1 MKITLLTQY
10 FPPEIGATQTR
21 MHTFAAGLAE
31 RGHDVQVIC
40 EVPNHPQG
48 VVHPGYR
55 RRLIRRRHVDGYEA
69 VHVWVWARREKT
81 TRSRLAFYAS
91 YSVLSALVGAVLP
104 RPDVILASSPPLPVA
119 AAAGALAF
127 RHRVPWVMDVRD
139 LWPEAAVALGE
150 LKNPQMLRRA
160 EQLERWLYRDA
171 AAITVVTEPFRGH
184 IAQRLQDEHKVHL
197 VPNGTTRHWVDGATL
212 EVDRRML
219 GLPTEPFLWTFA
231 GNIGPAQG
239 LEHALDAAA
248 ILGEGFRLLI
258 LGDGPSRGRL
268 EEHAR
273 SVAPGQVEFRDQV
286 DADLAL
292 RYLRASDALLVSL
305 SDHPALASFVPSKLF
320 DCCAVGRP
328 VVLAA
333 AGEPR
338 RLADASSAV
347 LGVPPGDPV
356 ALAAGI
362 RALSADPDFAGE
374 LVGAGRQFGAANLR
388 DRYVATLEH
397 LLIELA
403 RPLHGSGGSSAH
415 GASFVCGR
423 QLTNNTN
430 SSGEPLER

>member
-1 MKITLLTQY
+1 
-10 FPPEIGATQTR
+10 

-40 EVPNHPQG
+40 EMPNHPQG

-55 RRLIRRRHVDGYEA
+55 RRLIRRRRVDGYEA
-69 VHVWVWARREKT
+69 VHVWVWTKREKT
-81 TRSRLAFYAS
+81 TYSRLAFYAS
-91 YSVLSALVGAVLP
+91 YTAISALVGAVLP

-119 AAAGALAF
+119 AAAAALAF

-150 LKNPQMLRRA
+150 LSNPQMLRRA

-184 IAQRLQDEHKVHL
+184 IGQRLQDERKVHL
-197 VPNGTTRHWVDGATL
+197 LPNGTTRHWVDGATL

-231 GNIGPAQG
+231 GNIGAAQG
-239 LEHALDAAA
+239 LEHALNAAA

-258 LGDGPSRGRL
+258 LGDGPSRGPL
-268 EEHAR
+268 EERAR
-273 SVAPGQVEFRDQV
+273 SNAPGQVEFRDQV

-338 RLADASSAV
+338 RLVDASNAV
-347 LGVPPGDPV
+347 LGVPPGDPA

-362 RALSADPDFAGE
+362 RALSGDPTFGGTLAE
-374 LVGAGRQFGAANLR
+374 AGRRFGAANLR
-388 DRYVATLEH
+388 DRHVATLEQ
-397 LLIELA
+397 LLTELA
-403 RPLHGSGGSSAH
+403 RPCRGSSASSAQ
-415 GASFVCGR
+415 GAGLASGR
-423 QLTNNTN
+423 QLTNNTT
-430 SSGEPLER
+430 SSGKPVER